1 MIIALIISSAVF
13 FLIIYY
19 LIFLKQKVPVEA
31 SKKFHLLGE
40 NLDDYLVRLEDSIPN
55 LKKDLWDRRKSINK
69 IDLLISIDILDNNI
83 ENDLQMR
90 KNILASLFGDS
101 LLLANFDMSVI
112 CLDPLAEEGQ
122 NVVDE
127 YIRIICL
134 E

>member
-1 MIIALIISSAVF
+1 MSNVNHLQ
-13 FLIIYY
+13 LY
-19 LIFLKQKVPVEA
+19 LNINCYTDIV
-31 SKKFHLLGE
+31 
-40 NLDDYLVRLEDSIPN
+40 PN